1 MTTPLTLFF
10 YAATLGMLGPRLRW
24 ARWPERAPRL
34 AIVIWQ
40 AMSVSMVTA
49 LVLAGLTLAMPVETM
64 AGHLVHIVEACAH
77 VLHGTTGGSGLA
89 TFPTIALSA
98 AVATVLW
105 VVACV
110 FAEVIRASRA
120 RLRHA
125 GALAIVG
132 SYRADL
138 GVTVVNDASAAIYCL
153 PGRAPQVV
161 TTSGAL
167 AKLSPAHLKAA
178 LAHERAHIAGRHDL
192 VVAGAAALVRAL
204 PIVPLFAVAHEEVCR
219 LVEMLADDAAGR
231 HYDRTSVAGALAHL
245 ADVPPPKVG
254 LAAGGPS
261 AVARVRRLT
270 APAHPLG
277 IGQRLAGSAL
287 VTLVLCM
294 PLALVVGPVVG
305 AMESANCDLPAVTDH
320 EAGHL

>member
-10 YAATLGMLGPRLRW
+10 YAAVLGMLGPRLRW
-24 ARWPERAPRL
+24 AMWPERAPRL
-34 AIVIWQ
+34 AIVVWQ

-49 LVLAGLTLAMPVETM
+49 LVLAGLTLAMPVQTM
-64 AGHLVHIVEACAH
+64 AGHLAHLVEACAH
-77 VLHGTTGGSGLA
+77 VLHGTAAGSRLA
-89 TFPTIALSA
+89 TVPTIALSA
-98 AVATVLW
+98 AAAIVLW
-105 VVACV
+105 VVACA
-110 FAEVIRASRA
+110 FTEVIRASQA
-120 RLRHA
+120 RHRHA

-138 GVTVVNDASAAIYCL
+138 GVTVVNDASPAIYCL
-153 PGRAPQVV
+153 PGRASQVV

-167 AKLSPAHLKAA
+167 AKLSPDHLQAA

-219 LVEMLADDAAGR
+219 LVELLADDAAGR
-231 HYDRTSVAGALAHL
+231 HHGRKSVAGALAHL
-245 ADVPPPKVG
+245 AGVSPPKVG

-261 AVARVRRLT
+261 AVARVRRLR

-277 IGQRLAGSAL
+277 LVQRLAGSAL

-294 PLALVVGPVVG
+294 PLALVAGPVVG
-305 AMESANCDLPAVTDH
+305 ALESAYCEVPVIADH
-320 EAGHL
+320 EAIHS